1 MSKPTTVVDGQT
13 KVRVR
18 KAVLHDVQII
28 TEIHNQGIVDRE
40 SVLDITPYPL
50 RERLAWFKNLG
61 DREVVL
67 VAETG
72 GLVVGFCALQ
82 PYSPEE
88 VYAHI
93 GVASIWIEKEY
104 RGRDIGRKIARSMF
118 AAAKKKGYS
127 KLMFSAYSFNRRK
140 MGFYKKMGYERVGV
154 LKRHAMIK
162 NELVDVLVMEYQL

>member
-1 MSKPTTVVDGQT
+1 MSKPTNVVDGQT

-72 GLVVGFCALQ
+72 GFVVGFCALQ

-93 GVASIWIEKEY
+93 GVASIWI
-104 RGRDIGRKIARSMF
+104 
-118 AAAKKKGYS
+118 
-127 KLMFSAYSFNRRK
+127 
-140 MGFYKKMGYERVGV
+140 
-154 LKRHAMIK
+154 
-162 NELVDVLVMEYQL
+162 